1 MGLLQKMLWFLSAL
15 AESPK
20 YMCLLRVYMSIWIVN
35 VAIFLTEGSWVASW
49 TWNLQWQ
56 NKKKLLYLPP
66 KQSLFPFSSFGVV
79 SSSLAASQWRM
90 HLIIWSKWCLA
101 ALLEYNE
108 HPYPLIP
115 YVCTLPGGAPCVLWS
130 TDISLSPF
138 HSPAWWALYIKNSA
152 L

>member
-20 YMCLLRVYMSIWIVN
+20 YMCLFRVYMSIWIVN

-49 TWNLQWQ
+49 TWKLQWQ

-101 ALLEYNE
+101 ALLEYTE

-138 HSPAWWALYIKNSA
+138 HSPAWRASYIKNSA